1 MNVIPGKLPTVGL
14 LIAVFLLSTL
24 VAVAGAGEQPSSL
37 LQPVE
42 ERPLNLFPTTLPTTL
57 GPTREASG
65 EREMPIGTESKKH
78 PPASLSRR
86 IIERMLLIGTSSYG
100 MVNPDAYEQRPGE
113 PPPTRS
119 R

>member
-1 MNVIPGKLPTVGL
+1 MIPAKLPTVGL
-14 LIAVFLLSTL
+14 LIAVFLLSAL
-24 VAVAGAGEQPSSL
+24 VASAGAGDQPGSL
-37 LQPVE
+37 LQPEE

-65 EREMPIGTESKKH
+65 EKVMPLGTEEKTH
-78 PPASLSRR
+78 QPASLSRR
-86 IIERMLLIGTSSYG
+86 IIERMILIGTSSYG

-113 PPPTRS
+113 PPPARS